1 MGDVGFEA
9 DSIVEMNSRT
19 PVYNAP
25 YRDILGTEHQGNLE
39 DSLAILSDGFV
50 LYDES
55 RMFDAALFRRL
66 RETLDARTEHESA
79 VVRKLLREDKTHL
92 FPEIPE
98 AWWWIFFWRLCWN
111 FHYEPD
117 PWFEIKWWVW
127 LEMRGKQG
135 AMNMA
140 GCQNCLGRDV
150 PVLMADGSR
159 KPSQEIQV
167 GDLLMGPD
175 STPRRVLR
183 LHRGTAPLYKI
194 QPKVGDSWTCTG
206 NHKLELECTRPRTNG
221 SGTRSRKHFVGART
235 KVTPEEWLGWSDAMK
250 ISYKQVHAGVELPHA
265 FLPLDPYIFGLWIG
279 DGTKKVPSLTTAD
292 IAISDEWVRHFQDNG
307 YGTRISEKPGNLA
320 CTIDVTR
327 GPKIGQRSIL
337 RVFLSKCVVGGSKR
351 IPAPYLKSSRAQRL
365 ELLAGIVDTDGTNGG
380 TYISVAQ
387 ADKRTILDIK
397 HLAESLGFLTS
408 IRKKISKYRKQDGN
422 LADHY
427 LLSIIGDFTD
437 LPLRLEY
444 KKPRKDY
451 GKGCRKPQCTGISI
465 LPLGEGE
472 FFGWTV
478 DKDNMFLL
486 GNGCITNNSGKSM
499 FGATFPLIQL
509 IVWDRDCKSY
519 LSGPYKSHTD
529 DKVWAELQT
538 QHSILKN
545 HGIPVRE
552 AFGIEIVEN
561 RNEYYV
567 ETDKGKGIIKFVASQ
582 EAASVVGSKT
592 KDHSDTSGRKGISLF
607 MVDEYVENVNTEM
620 ERGFGNFRSNYN
632 SLLVLACNPDPM
644 RALHPNVV
652 SFIDPIDRKRSEM
665 KKDRDFRW
673 RTRKGIVVRFDW
685 NNCPNRIV
693 GKNRWPYLMNEQRR
707 SKQEM
712 ESDDVRAGQ
721 LDAWPF
727 GSEGAN
733 SLTDTSR
740 QTAAGVFS
748 DFHYENSPHMRLF
761 SLDPAFGGD
770 DPAVYTI
777 LEVAKTNISG
787 RIMDRFVG
795 FEQGYIH
802 GIDSDFVADPKFC
815 EKVAEI
821 IAYRESKG
829 DRDMKF
835 LREIRPGSQ
844 VGPMA
849 QGAVEAAHL
858 CIVKG
863 IPFDCFTF
871 DASQRADCYDWIV
884 KVFGHQNLV
893 WWYEGSRRLI
903 TEEGED
909 WFRWPFRTRDDRQ
922 HGSRHEKWSDYC
934 GRVITMIWAFA
945 CELINNGYLANG
957 DAVRKSLTELGAREV
972 ASTSTGKV
980 DVWSKED
987 IKRGTFQGRKIPKMK
1002 SPAWGETL
1010 AMGLYFGARFKHA
1023 VQLGE
1028 MPELST
1034 HFGAAQ
1040 TDWDDW
1046 LDLHERY

>member
-1 MGDVGFEA
+1 MGDVGFEPVL
-9 DSIVEMNSRT
+9 IVEMNSRT

-39 DSLAILSDGFV
+39 DSLSILSDGFV

-140 GCQNCLGRDV
+140 GCQNCLGKNI
-150 PVLMADGSR
+150 PVMMADGS
-159 KPSQEIQV
+159 KKLSQDVRQ

-175 STPRRVLR
+175 GTPRRVLI
-183 LHRGTAPLYKI
+183 LHRGIAPLYKI
-194 QPKVGDSWTCTG
+194 TPKIGSLWVCTG
-206 NHKLELECTRPRTNG
+206 NHKLELECTRIRSNG
-221 SGTRSRKHFVGART
+221 KRV
-235 KVTPEEWLGWSDAMK
+235 KVTPEEWTKWPASK
-250 ISYKQVHAGVELPHA
+250 KRSHKQVHVGKRGEDFKTILRTAITVEP
-265 FLPLDPYIFGLWIG
+265 IG
-279 DGTKKVPSLTTAD
+279 DG
-292 IAISDEWVRHFQDNG
+292 
-307 YGTRISEKPGNLA
+307 
-320 CTIDVTR
+320 
-327 GPKIGQRSIL
+327 
-337 RVFLSKCVVGGSKR
+337 
-351 IPAPYLKSSRAQRL
+351 
-365 ELLAGIVDTDGTNGG
+365 
-380 TYISVAQ
+380 
-387 ADKRTILDIK
+387 
-397 HLAESLGFLTS
+397 
-408 IRKKISKYRKQDGN
+408 
-422 LADHY
+422 
-427 LLSIIGDFTD
+427 
-437 LPLRLEY
+437 
-444 KKPRKDY
+444 
-451 GKGCRKPQCTGISI
+451 
-465 LPLGEGE
+465 E
-472 FFGWTV
+472 FYGWTV

-632 SLLVLACNPDPM
+632 SLLILACNPDPM

-777 LEVAKTNISG
+777 LEVARTSISG

-802 GIDSDFVADPKFC
+802 GIDSDFVADAKFC

-835 LREIRPGSQ
+835 LREIIPGSQ

-903 TEEGED
+903 TEEGDD

-1023 VQLGE
+1023 VQLGD

-1034 HFGAAQ
+1034 HFGAAK